1 MIKAETIIR
10 NANIF
15 TVDPRR
21 PRAEALAIRGSRFVA
36 VGKESDLA
44 GLEGP
49 DTKVLDLE
57 GLTVVPG
64 FIDAH
69 IHVLSSGIRHITSVD
84 CTADTIRAIVSRL
97 QARAC
102 QEASDQWIQG
112 FMFDDTKT
120 EEQRSLTRADLDA
133 VSLSQPVIVSH
144 RAGHV
149 YYVNSR
155 ALEIV
160 GFSDRTPDPS
170 GGLLGRDPTD
180 GSLNGV
186 IYERAVEP
194 IRKHLPLVTPE
205 VRQEGLRLIDSM
217 LTKAGLTSVHDAMVS
232 NDQFST
238 YQAAWGNGSLKLR
251 VYALMHRDH
260 FGALRDAGLRSG
272 FGDEFLKIG
281 GIKMVADGA
290 IAARTAYLRKPYIDS
305 CDCGILAMSPQEIE
319 EWVLQV
325 HRAGFQVCVHANGD
339 ATIDMV
345 LNAYEKAQ
353 SEFPRNDPRHR
364 IEHCT
369 VVDRDLINRIAR
381 LGSVATPF
389 CTYVYYHGE
398 KLRFY
403 GEDRVSEM
411 FAQRSFLDAGVI
423 ATGATDYP
431 PGPFEPLLGIQSC
444 VTRMDSSG
452 KVWGA
457 NQRISV
463 EEALRIYTLHGAYAS
478 FEENIKGSIEAGK
491 LADLVVLGSDP
502 TAIDPHGI
510 KDIPIVRT
518 VIGGRTVFE
527 A

>member
-1 MIKAETIIR
+1 
-10 NANIF
+10 
-15 TVDPRR
+15 
-21 PRAEALAIRGSRFVA
+21 
-36 VGKESDLA
+36 
-44 GLEGP
+44 
-49 DTKVLDLE
+49 
-57 GLTVVPG
+57 
-64 FIDAH
+64 
-69 IHVLSSGIRHITSVD
+69 
-84 CTADTIRAIVSRL
+84 
-97 QARAC
+97 
-102 QEASDQWIQG
+102 
-112 FMFDDTKT
+112 
-120 EEQRSLTRADLDA
+120 
-133 VSLSQPVIVSH
+133 
-144 RAGHV
+144 
-149 YYVNSR
+149 
-155 ALEIV
+155 
-160 GFSDRTPDPS
+160 
-170 GGLLGRDPTD
+170 
-180 GSLNGV
+180 
-186 IYERAVEP
+186 
-194 IRKHLPLVTPE
+194 
-205 VRQEGLRLIDSM
+205 
-217 LTKAGLTSVHDAMVS
+217 
-232 NDQFST
+232 
-238 YQAAWGNGSLKLR
+238 
-251 VYALMHRDH
+251 
-260 FGALRDAGLRSG
+260 
-272 FGDEFLKIG
+272 
-281 GIKMVADGA
+281 MVADGA